1 MAQASKKKMGVGS
14 QGKQDGS
21 GAMTVLA
28 EGVLPENM
36 VLSNRDKS
44 MHSGERG
51 LDSRQVQTE
60 QYHDHVGA
68 RRDFGAEENL
78 RDSAAAI
85 RARAYD
91 LWEQEGRPE
100 GREQAHWTQAER
112 ELKGD

>member
-68 RRDFGAEENL
+68 HGTLAPRITCVTARWPSALALTTCGSRKADPKAVNKRIGL
-78 RDSAAAI
+78 RPSAS
-85 RARAYD
+85 
-91 LWEQEGRPE
+91 
-100 GREQAHWTQAER
+100 
-112 ELKGD
+112 